1 MLQAIR
7 SRAASFVVKVL
18 FGMLILSF
26 GVWGIGDIF
35 RNRAPDTAVATVGGE
50 TIDAAALQNAMQP
63 VLERLRMQTGGTV
76 DLEQA
81 KKLGVVDRV
90 LDTLVDRGLADQETA
105 RLRLDVSDEAVRS
118 TISHDPTFSGQNGVF
133 DRAAFNEMLAAN
145 HMSEGQYV
153 ETTRREIAARDLFG
167 AITSGA
173 AAAPAL
179 VDALYRHR
187 NETRIADIVS
197 LPSANAG
204 DVGQPTDAQ
213 LDAFYNAHKDLFR
226 APEYRGF
233 TLVSLTPSDLA
244 QSIEI
249 PEAKLKE
256 QYDQRRDDFVVPERR
271 DVQQIL
277 APSEAKAKEAKAALA
292 AGKDWNEVATTIV
305 KQAPDTIDLGLMKRE
320 EMPRELADIAF
331 SLPLNKPSD
340 PIETSLGWHILRVVK
355 IEPPATQTFAQVK
368 AKLQADLAHDQAV
381 DRIYKIADQADDA
394 LAGGATL
401 EEAGARFKLK
411 KTVVQ
416 AVDQQGLG
424 RDGKKV
430 ALPIAPDEVLKLAF
444 ATNQGQTSRVT
455 ETKGDAVFALRTDKV
470 VPPATRPLAEVKPAA
485 TAAWQADAR
494 RDHVAKEAAALA
506 AAVKPGIKLATV
518 AGEKGLKAVTSAPF
532 LARPGPGEAVPPV
545 LIPKLFAVKPG
556 GVVTGSD
563 ESGYFVAQLGKIDAP
578 GAGKAS
584 DAAKAELEREL
595 KAGLQAGLAAEYT
608 QALRARFPVTVHRDT
623 LDRLF

>member
-7 SRAASFVVKVL
+7 SRAASVVVKVL

-35 RNRAPDTAVATVGGE
+35 RNRAPDTVVATVGGE
-50 TIDAAALQNAMQP
+50 TIDAAALQNALQP
-63 VLERLRMQTGGTV
+63 VLERLRLQTGGTV

-90 LDTLVDRGLADQETA
+90 LDQLVDRGLADQETA
-105 RLRLDVSDEAVRS
+105 RLQLDVSDEAVRS
-118 TISHDPTFSGQNGVF
+118 TISHDPTFQGQNGVF
-133 DRAAFNEMLAAN
+133 DRAAFNAMLAAN

-153 ETTRREIAARDLFG
+153 ETTRREVAARDLFG
-167 AITSGA
+167 AVTSGA

-187 NETRIADIVS
+187 NETQIADIVS

-244 QSIEI
+244 QKIEI

-292 AGKDWNEVATTIV
+292 AGKDWSDVATAIV

-401 EEAGARFKLK
+401 EEAGAKFKLK
-411 KTVVQ
+411 KTVVE

-470 VPPATRPLAEVKPAA
+470 VPPATRPLSEVKAA
-485 TAAWQADAR
+485 AIAAWQVDAR
-494 RDHVAKEAAALA
+494 RDRVAKEAAALA
-506 AAVKPGIKLATV
+506 AAVKPGMSLAAV

-563 ESGYFVAQLGKIDAP
+563 ESGYFVAQLAKIDAP

>member
-7 SRAASFVVKVL
+7 SRAASLVVKVL

-35 RNRAPDTAVATVGGE
+35 RNRAPDTVVATVGNE
-50 TIDAAALQNAMQP
+50 TIDASALQNALQP
-63 VLERLRMQTGGTV
+63 ALERLRLQTGGTV

-90 LDTLVDRGLADQETA
+90 LDELIDRGLADQETG
-105 RLRLDVSDEAVRS
+105 RLRLDVSDEAVRNI
-118 TISHDPTFSGQNGVF
+118 ISHDPTFRGQNGAF
-133 DRAAFNEMLAAN
+133 DRAAFNSMLAAN

-153 ETTRREIAARDLFG
+153 ATTRREIAARDLFG

-173 AAAPAL
+173 AAPPTL
-179 VDALYRHR
+179 VDALYQHR
-187 NETRIADIVS
+187 NETRVADIVT
-197 LPSANAG
+197 LPATGGG

-213 LDAFYNAHKDLFR
+213 LEAFYNAHKDLFR
-226 APEYRGF
+226 APEYRSF
-233 TLVSLTPSDLA
+233 TLESLSPSELA

-256 QYDQRRDDFVVPERR
+256 QYDQRHDDFVVPERR

-277 APSEAKAKEAKAALA
+277 APTEAKAKEAAAALA

-320 EMPRELADIAF
+320 EMPRALAEVAF
-331 SLPLNKPSD
+331 SLPLDKPSA
-340 PIETSLGWHILRVVK
+340 PVKSPLGWHILRVVK
-355 IEPPATQTFAQVK
+355 IEPPATQSFAQAK
-368 AKLQADLAHDQAV
+368 AKLQADLARDQAV
-381 DRIYKIADQADDA
+381 DRIYKIADKVDDA

-401 EEAGARFKLK
+401 EEAGAKLKLK
-411 KTVVQ
+411 KTVVP

-430 ALPIAPDEVLKLAF
+430 ELPVAADEVLKLAF

-455 ETKGDAVFALRTDKV
+455 ETKGDAVFVLRTDKV
-470 VPPATRPLAEVKPAA
+470 VPPATKPLSEVKAA
-485 TAAWQADAR
+485 AIAAWQADAR
-494 RDHVAKEAAALA
+494 REHVAKEAKELA
-506 AAVKPGIKLATV
+506 EAVKPGMKLATV
-518 AGEKGLKAVTSAPF
+518 AAAKGLKAVTSTPF
-532 LARPGPGEAVPPV
+532 LRRPGPGETVPPV
-545 LIPKLFAVKPG
+545 LVGKLFGVKPG
-556 GVVTGSD
+556 GVVTASD
-563 ESGYFVAQLGKIDAP
+563 GNGDYVAQLDKIEAP
-578 GAGKAS
+578 DAGKAS
-584 DAAKAELEREL
+584 AAAKAELAREL
-595 KAGLQAGLAAEYT
+595 DAGLQAGLAAEYT
-608 QALRARFPVTVHRDT
+608 QALRSRFPVTVHHET